1 MWNLSYGI
9 IHKLSVILSG
19 KESQRLYVMVINL
32 NSEHGKILLI
42 CRFCFRSVNFINF
55 LAKNSLILLDRGY
68 FIYYKEENIPQ
79 HIRAYNIK
87 RFAVSKGKEHGDA
100 ALVKEFW
107 GDLER
112 FVCKP
117 RFKSESK

>member
-1 MWNLSYGI
+1 
-9 IHKLSVILSG
+9 
-19 KESQRLYVMVINL
+19 MVINS
-32 NSEHGKILLI
+32 NSEHGKMLLI
-42 CRFCFRSVNFINF
+42 CRFCFRSVNLLILSF
-55 LAKNSLILLDRGY
+55 ILLDRGY

-117 RFKSESK
+117 RFKS